1 MRVWNARLIGMP
13 SDPHHFHDHAD
24 TVYAKAVKELLA
36 IFGPPLTHSR
46 QLRSI
51 DVEKDF
57 ALLGA
62 RFALTRQYES
72 LQAAYELAKVTLG
85 HLTVTFIRPA
95 LEECLWFTYLAT
107 LDRGSAHDVYFA
119 LGLNDVLRSAQAV
132 NSERCRC
139 EEWRHAILPL
149 VTAH

>member
-1 MRVWNARLIGMP
+1 
-13 SDPHHFHDHAD
+13 
-24 TVYAKAVKELLA
+24 
-36 IFGPPLTHSR
+36 
-46 QLRSI
+46 
-51 DVEKDF
+51 
-57 ALLGA
+57 
-62 RFALTRQYES
+62 LTRQYES

-95 LEECLWFTYLAT
+95 LEECLWLTYLAT